1 MLMIE
6 ASFDHSSRMAAVS
19 GVYQYDTGQ
28 RLRMNGLPSP
38 DELLAGDDL
47 LSGELVTVQVHF
59 GYEGDD
65 QTDMRLA
72 QWYDDRQCWMADI
85 PDSYLTRIDPV
96 HVYVYVYHGE
106 SGEDTRARTMYEG
119 VFSAI
124 SRPAPNNI
132 VSEDMQESWAKLEVE
147 VDLVLDSMQTSTTNA
162 ETWAKSTTD
171 ATPRVASAAKDA
183 KEAASEA
190 EQALEQLE
198 RVETEW
204 NSLSVNVV
212 NLEPGANAYVKR
224 SNDVLICGIPRGATG
239 AKGDTGNTGPADITL
254 AFENGIL
261 TITPK

>member
-1 MLMIE
+1 MIE
-6 ASFDHSSRMAAVS
+6 ASFDRNSRQAAVS

-47 LSGELVTVQVHF
+47 LSGDLVTVQVHF

-72 QWYDDRQCWMADI
+72 QWDDERWCWVADI

-124 SRPAPNNI
+124 SRPAPNNM
-132 VSEDMQESWAKLEVE
+132 VSEDMLENWAKLEAE
-147 VDLVLDSMQTSTTNA
+147 VDLVLVSAETAITNA
-162 ETWAKSTTD
+162 QTYAKSATD
-171 ATPRVASAAKDA
+171 AAPVVAAAGKDA
-183 KEAASEA
+183 QDAAQEANTQIDRLEA
-190 EQALEQLE
+190 ME
-198 RVETEW
+198 RMWNDADVRIVDLPTE
-204 NSLSVNVV
+204 SD
-212 NLEPGANAYVKR
+212 AYVEW
-224 SNDVLICGIPRGATG
+224 DGGALVCGIPVGAQGEKGETG
-239 AKGDTGNTGPADITL
+239 EPGPGDIEL
-254 AFENGIL
+254 SFEGGIL

>member
-1 MLMIE
+1 MIE
-6 ASFDHSSRMAAVS
+6 ASFDRSSRMAAVS

-59 GYEGDD
+59 GHEGDD

-72 QWYDDRQCWMADI
+72 QWDDDRWCWMVDI

-124 SRPAPNNI
+124 SRPAPNNM
-132 VSEDMQESWAKLEVE
+132 VSEDMLESWAKLEAE
-147 VDLVLDSMQTSTTNA
+147 VDLVLVSADTSITNA
-162 ETWAKSTTD
+162 QTWAKS
-171 ATPRVASAAKDA
+171 ATEAAPLVASAAEDTRNAAQEANTQIDRLKVMERMWNDA
-183 KEAASEA
+183 DVRIVDLPA
-190 EQALEQLE
+190 ESDSYVEWDGGAL
-198 RVETEW
+198 V
-204 NSLSVNVV
+204 
-212 NLEPGANAYVKR
+212 
-224 SNDVLICGIPRGATG
+224 CGIPVGAQG
-239 AKGDTGNTGPADITL
+239 QKGDTGEPGPGDIEL
-254 AFENGIL
+254 SFEDGIL